1 MKKLLLTG
9 TFLLLGVFSVS
20 AQEYQLPNLGF
31 SNWKTQNGETTLTA
45 DNGSTQVRPGTEPE
59 GWNASNINQVMDI
72 KDLVTKVEENGNAH
86 VKIYN
91 HDAFGNIVPG
101 YMTLATPWVFAYGSG
116 IGMITYAK
124 YGDGGSYG
132 GVNFTYIPD
141 AISLRYKKSG
151 GTGET
156 SHVIAYLWNG
166 TFKSSVPNKVNTA
179 GVYTYDREL
188 EDVDR
193 VVMGRQTDNISEKG
207 TLIASVDKEISDDT
221 DGWVEEEIPL
231 TYKDGVEGKP
241 EKMNVILSASD
252 YWTRSNL
259 KKGTTFEVD
268 DVKFVYWSDLRSLSY
283 DGTPINIED
292 PENIQIAAKD
302 FDLSKVSCT
311 SGKGANI
318 QTSYDEG
325 TRILT
330 ITIEGNDI
338 SVNSG
343 NHHEYSVKI
352 VPPASEVTLTDDRL
366 IKVNMMGTVYPSINS
381 VTISESESK
390 DGTVA
395 FTMKNFTFA
404 GAISVGDVTLTGATL
419 SYADNGSINITAPE
433 QELSLLEGAIYTKV
447 SLNGNV
453 AVVNG
458 KKELTANVNINWYS
472 GYPTDMSTII
482 PIEVA
487 VSAIPFNTTLE
498 GKTLKVTGSVAA
510 DEAAAVIP
518 ADADVNV
525 VDLTGTT
532 LTNYITVENF
542 DAENPNTL
550 FYAAEG
556 APLTGNNVVKGTE
569 CDNFVLTD
577 GQSFNAPEGFTANQ
591 ITYKRA
597 TAASTDEKDE
607 VYTFVLPFT
616 FTADKVNGT
625 VYELTGVNDGVLDF
639 TSLEGSMELKANRP
653 YLVVSTGTQLLN
665 ASAFSGEVV
674 ATDDLTN
681 EVYGGVTMVGAYEA
695 TPITSGASESWYGY
709 NANGQFVKA
718 NTGTI
723 NPFRTAIKSTGS
735 QSSFALKLDGTVTG
749 IVNLENPNAKVD
761 VYTISGV
768 CVRKN
773 VPAASAL
780 NGLSRGVYI
789 VGGQKVVK

>member
-1 MKKLLLTG
+1 MACALSAGAQGIYQFADPGFESPESEWTSIEVKGLFSTTYYKEPGKGWHSFASATG
-9 TFLLLGVFSVS
+9 GMFSLGVGMSPHPELVTDS
-20 AQEYQLPNLGF
+20 HSGIYAVCLKSKKTAGKIYANGNLTTGRIMMGNMTPNTP
-31 SNWKTQNGETTLTA
+31 SDNYNYSEIIKAEDSKT
-45 DNGSTQVRPGTEPE
+45 DNFLEFAGTPDAVTFYAKFKPGTPIDDNTPLQGRGKFILHDNSAYQDPE
-59 GWNASNINQVMDI
+59 
-72 KDLVTKVEENGNAH
+72 T
-86 VKIYN
+86 
-91 HDAFGNIVPG
+91 DADGNIKEVNKG
-101 YMTLATPWVFAYGSG
+101 HRIALAEQL
-116 IGMITYAK
+116 ITNQDWTK
-124 YGDGGSYG
+124 YTAEFKYDERTSAPTKQYLLASFTTNPIPGGSYG
-132 GVNFTYIPD
+132 DELYI
-141 AISLRYKKSG
+141 
-151 GTGET
+151 
-156 SHVIAYLWNG
+156 
-166 TFKSSVPNKVNTA
+166 
-179 GVYTYDREL
+179 
-188 EDVDR
+188 
-193 VVMGRQTDNISEKG
+193 
-207 TLIASVDKEISDDT
+207 
-221 DGWVEEEIPL
+221 
-231 TYKDGVEGKP
+231 
-241 EKMNVILSASD
+241 
-252 YWTRSNL
+252 
-259 KKGTTFEVD
+259 D
-268 DVKFVYWSDLRSLSY
+268 DVYFVYYSDLKSLSY

-292 PENIQIAAKD
+292 PKNIQIAAKD

-311 SGKGANI
+311 SGKGADI
-318 QTSYDEG
+318 QTSYNEG

-338 SVNSG
+338 SVNSE

-366 IKVNMMGTVYPSINS
+366 IKVNMMETVYPSINS

-433 QELSLLEGAIYTKV
+433 QELSLLGGAIYTKV

-458 KKELTANVNINWYS
+458 KKELTADVNINWYS

-482 PIEVA
+482 PIKVA

-518 ADADVNV
+518 TDANAPADAPVKVDVNV
-525 VDLTGTT
+525 VDLTEAA
-532 LTNYITVENF
+532 LTGEITSSAF
-542 DAENPNTL
+542 AAKNPNTL
-550 FYAAEG
+550 FYAAEE
-556 APLTGNNVVKGTE
+556 ATLTGDNVVKGTE

-625 VYELTGVNDGVLDF
+625 VYELSGVNDGVLDF

-653 YLVVSTGTQLLN
+653 YLVVSNGTQLLN

-674 ATDDLTN
+674 ATGDLTN
-681 EVYGGVTMVGAYEA
+681 EVYGGVTMEGAYEA
-695 TPITSGASESWYGY
+695 TEVKSEGNENWYGY
-709 NANGQFVKA
+709 NAKGEFVKA
-718 NTGTI
+718 TTGTI
-723 NPFRTAIKSTGS
+723 NPFRAAIKSTGIAP
-735 QSSFALKLDGTVTG
+735 SSYALKLDGTVTG
-749 IVNLENPNAKVD
+749 ILNLENPNAKVD

>member
-1 MKKLLLTG
+1 MKKLLITG
-9 TFLLLGVFSVS
+9 TFLLLGTFSVS

-31 SNWKTQNGETTLTA
+31 SNWKSQNGETTLTA
-45 DNGSTQVRPGTEPE
+45 DNGSTQVRPGTEPT
-59 GWNASNINQVMDI
+59 GWNGSNINQVMDI
-72 KDLVTKVEENGNAH
+72 ANLVTKVEENGNAH

-91 HDAFGNIVPG
+91 HDVLGNIVPG

-116 IGMITYAK
+116 FGMITYAK

-193 VVMGRQTDNISEKG
+193 VVMGRQTDNVSETG

-268 DVKFVYWSDLRSLSY
+268 DVKFVYYSELASLTY
-283 DGTPINIED
+283 DNKPITVQ
-292 PENIQIAAKD
+292 ENM
-302 FDLSKVSCT
+302 DLSDQKYDESKLSCT
-311 SGKGANI
+311 LTGKGA
-318 QTSYDEG
+318 TVDKSYNRVTG
-325 TRILT
+325 VLT
-330 ITIEGNDI
+330 LTVKGNDWTEQNQNQHVYTI
-338 SVNSG
+338 QF
-343 NHHEYSVKI
+343 EK
-352 VPPASEVTLTDDRL
+352 PTPAPASEVAGTYNRWIT
-366 IKVNMMGTVYPSINS
+366 VNMGGTD
-381 VTISESESK
+381 ISESANNIEITKTGENTVSFSLDHFYLYGGDFGPVVIADAQTVYAEDGSIDIIAESK
-390 DGTVA
+390 PVEIPNLGPLPIALTGNLSKENKLTAILDIPAATV
-395 FTMKNFTFA
+395 TVN
-404 GAISVGDVTLTGATL
+404 VGD
-419 SYADNGSINITAPE
+419 
-433 QELSLLEGAIYTKV
+433 
-447 SLNGNV
+447 
-453 AVVNG
+453 
-458 KKELTANVNINWYS
+458 
-472 GYPTDMSTII
+472 
-482 PIEVA
+482 
-487 VSAIPFNTTLE
+487 IPFTTSE
-498 GKTLKVTGSVAA
+498 ENGILKVTGTVSKLGAASVKGESTANEIDLIGA
-510 DEAAAVIP
+510 TLAEDLKTSDFSAEA
-518 ADADVNV
+518 N
-525 VDLTGTT
+525 
-532 LTNYITVENF
+532 
-542 DAENPNTL
+542 NTL
-550 FYAAEG
+550 YKISG
-556 APLTGNNVVKGTE
+556 DQTLDGNNVIKDGV

-616 FTADKVNGT
+616 FAADKVNGT
-625 VYELTGVNDGVLDF
+625 VYELSGVNDGVLDF

-653 YLVVSTGTQLLN
+653 YLVVSNGTQLLN

-674 ATDDLTN
+674 ATGDLTN
-681 EVYGGVTMVGAYEA
+681 EVIGGVTMVGAYEA
-695 TPITSGASESWYGY
+695 TPITSDASWYGY
-709 NANGQFVKA
+709 NAKGEFVKA
-718 NTGTI
+718 TSGTI

>member
-1 MKKLLLTG
+1 MKLIDESSEWKQYRAKFEYDERDFAPQKQYLLAS
-9 TFLLLGVFSVS
+9 F
-20 AQEYQLPNLGF
+20 
-31 SNWKTQNGETTLTA
+31 TT
-45 DNGSTQVRPGTEPE
+45 NPEPGQ
-59 GWNASNINQVMDI
+59 S
-72 KDLVTKVEENGNAH
+72 
-86 VKIYN
+86 
-91 HDAFGNIVPG
+91 
-101 YMTLATPWVFAYGSG
+101 SG
-116 IGMITYAK
+116 
-124 YGDGGSYG
+124 
-132 GVNFTYIPD
+132 
-141 AISLRYKKSG
+141 
-151 GTGET
+151 
-156 SHVIAYLWNG
+156 
-166 TFKSSVPNKVNTA
+166 
-179 GVYTYDREL
+179 
-188 EDVDR
+188 DV
-193 VVMGRQTDNISEKG
+193 
-207 TLIASVDKEISDDT
+207 LC
-221 DGWVEEEIPL
+221 L
-231 TYKDGVEGKP
+231 
-241 EKMNVILSASD
+241 
-252 YWTRSNL
+252 
-259 KKGTTFEVD
+259 D
-268 DVKFVYWSDLRSLSY
+268 DVYFIYYSDLKSLSY

-311 SGKGANI
+311 SGKGADI

-338 SVNSG
+338 SENSE

-366 IKVNMMGTVYPSINS
+366 IKVNMVGTVYPSINS

-653 YLVVSTGTQLLN
+653 YLVVSNGTQLLN

-674 ATDDLTN
+674 ATGDLTN

>member
-1 MKKLLLTG
+1 
-9 TFLLLGVFSVS
+9 
-20 AQEYQLPNLGF
+20 
-31 SNWKTQNGETTLTA
+31 
-45 DNGSTQVRPGTEPE
+45 
-59 GWNASNINQVMDI
+59 
-72 KDLVTKVEENGNAH
+72 
-86 VKIYN
+86 
-91 HDAFGNIVPG
+91 
-101 YMTLATPWVFAYGSG
+101 
-116 IGMITYAK
+116 
-124 YGDGGSYG
+124 
-132 GVNFTYIPD
+132 
-141 AISLRYKKSG
+141 
-151 GTGET
+151 
-156 SHVIAYLWNG
+156 
-166 TFKSSVPNKVNTA
+166 
-179 GVYTYDREL
+179 
-188 EDVDR
+188 
-193 VVMGRQTDNISEKG
+193 MGRQTDNISEKG

-311 SGKGANI
+311 SGKGADI

-352 VPPASEVTLTDDRL
+352 VPPASEVTGTYNRW
-366 IKVNMMGTVYPSINS
+366 ITVNMPTP
-381 VTISESESK
+381 ISESANDIEIADEKDGEVSFGLNEFYLGAGSQNMGPIVVPNAKLSYTGDGSINIVAENQMVVVPGLGTDPILISLTANMSEGKKLTADLNILNGFVTVNVGDIPFTTSEENGILKVTGEIATASGAAYVKGESK
-390 DGTVA
+390 ANEID
-395 FTMKNFTFA
+395 
-404 GAISVGDVTLTGATL
+404 LTGATL
-419 SYADNGSINITAPE
+419 LA
-433 QELSLLEGAIYTKV
+433 EGLKTSDFSA
-447 SLNGNV
+447 
-453 AVVNG
+453 
-458 KKELTANVNINWYS
+458 EAN
-472 GYPTDMSTII
+472 
-482 PIEVA
+482 
-487 VSAIPFNTTLE
+487 
-498 GKTLKVTGSVAA
+498 
-510 DEAAAVIP
+510 
-518 ADADVNV
+518 
-525 VDLTGTT
+525 
-532 LTNYITVENF
+532 
-542 DAENPNTL
+542 NTL
-550 FYAAEG
+550 YKISG
-556 APLTGNNVVKGTE
+556 DQTLGGNNVIKDGV

-625 VYELTGVNDGVLDF
+625 VYELSGVNDGVLDF

-653 YLVVSTGTQLLN
+653 YLVVSNGAQLLN

-681 EVYGGVTMVGAYEA
+681 EVIGGGVTMVGAYEA

-709 NANGQFVKA
+709 NDKGQFVKA

>member
-1 MKKLLLTG
+1 MACAL
-9 TFLLLGVFSVS
+9 S
-20 AQEYQLPNLGF
+20 AGAQGIYQFADPGF
-31 SNWKTQNGETTLTA
+31 DENWKTETVGSGFFKATMTEPTYGWHSFLSANNETGMGTLALKYSPNPEKISEGHTGYAVKLTSIAPIPNTYANGNLTTGKINMGSSTPSA
-45 DNGSTQVRPGTEPE
+45 HSNYNYSAIGTDNCLEFAGTPDAVTFWAKFKPGTGNEKKQARGKFILHDEYEYKDPE
-59 GWNASNINQVMDI
+59 EYFSGQESHRVALAMQLINESSEWKQY
-72 KDLVTKVEENGNAH
+72 T
-86 VKIYN
+86 
-91 HDAFGNIVPG
+91 VPFV
-101 YMTLATPWVFAYGSG
+101 YDERA
-116 IGMITYAK
+116 
-124 YGDGGSYG
+124 
-132 GVNFTYIPD
+132 
-141 AISLRYKKSG
+141 
-151 GTGET
+151 
-156 SHVIAYLWNG
+156 
-166 TFKSSVPNKVNTA
+166 SVPQKQYLLASFTTNPNP
-179 GVYTYDREL
+179 GQSYDDEL
-188 EDVDR
+188 C
-193 VVMGRQTDNISEKG
+193 
-207 TLIASVDKEISDDT
+207 L
-221 DGWVEEEIPL
+221 
-231 TYKDGVEGKP
+231 
-241 EKMNVILSASD
+241 
-252 YWTRSNL
+252 
-259 KKGTTFEVD
+259 D
-268 DVKFVYWSDLRSLSY
+268 DVYFVYYSDLKSLSY
-283 DGTPINIED
+283 DGTSINIED

-311 SGKGANI
+311 SGKGADI

-338 SVNSG
+338 SVNPE

-366 IKVNMMGTVYPSINS
+366 IKVDMETIFPSINC

-404 GAISVGDVTLTGATL
+404 GAIPVGDVTLTGATL

-433 QELSLLEGAIYTKV
+433 QELSLLGGAIYTKV

-458 KKELTANVNINWYS
+458 KKELTADVNINWYS

-482 PIEVA
+482 PIKVA

-518 ADADVNV
+518 TDANAPADAPVKVDVNV
-525 VDLTGTT
+525 VDLTEAA
-532 LTNYITVENF
+532 LTGEITSSAF
-542 DAENPNTL
+542 AAKNPNTL
-550 FYAAEG
+550 FYAAEE
-556 APLTGNNVVKGTE
+556 ATLTGDNVVKGTE

-597 TAASTDEKDE
+597 TAASPDEKDE

-653 YLVVSTGTQLLN
+653 YLVVSNGTQLLN

-674 ATDDLTN
+674 ATGDLTN

-695 TPITSGASESWYGY
+695 TRVTSDGSENWYGY

-723 NPFRTAIKSTGS
+723 KPFRTAIKSTGS

>member
-1 MKKLLLTG
+1 
-9 TFLLLGVFSVS
+9 
-20 AQEYQLPNLGF
+20 
-31 SNWKTQNGETTLTA
+31 
-45 DNGSTQVRPGTEPE
+45 
-59 GWNASNINQVMDI
+59 
-72 KDLVTKVEENGNAH
+72 
-86 VKIYN
+86 
-91 HDAFGNIVPG
+91 
-101 YMTLATPWVFAYGSG
+101 
-116 IGMITYAK
+116 
-124 YGDGGSYG
+124 
-132 GVNFTYIPD
+132 
-141 AISLRYKKSG
+141 
-151 GTGET
+151 
-156 SHVIAYLWNG
+156 
-166 TFKSSVPNKVNTA
+166 
-179 GVYTYDREL
+179 
-188 EDVDR
+188 
-193 VVMGRQTDNISEKG
+193 MGRQTDNISEKG

-311 SGKGANI
+311 SGKGADI

-352 VPPASEVTLTDDRL
+352 VPPASEVTGTYNRW
-366 IKVNMMGTVYPSINS
+366 ITVNMPTP
-381 VTISESESK
+381 ISESANDIEIADEKDGEVSFGLNEFYLGAGSQNMGPIVVPNAKLSYTGDGSINIVAENQMVVVPGLGTDPILISLTANMSEGKKLTADLNILNGFVTVNVGDIPFTTSEENGILKVTGEIATASGAAYVKGESK
-390 DGTVA
+390 ANEID
-395 FTMKNFTFA
+395 
-404 GAISVGDVTLTGATL
+404 LTGATL
-419 SYADNGSINITAPE
+419 LA
-433 QELSLLEGAIYTKV
+433 EGLKTSDFSA
-447 SLNGNV
+447 
-453 AVVNG
+453 
-458 KKELTANVNINWYS
+458 EAN
-472 GYPTDMSTII
+472 
-482 PIEVA
+482 
-487 VSAIPFNTTLE
+487 
-498 GKTLKVTGSVAA
+498 
-510 DEAAAVIP
+510 
-518 ADADVNV
+518 
-525 VDLTGTT
+525 
-532 LTNYITVENF
+532 
-542 DAENPNTL
+542 NTL
-550 FYAAEG
+550 YKISG
-556 APLTGNNVVKGTE
+556 DQTLGGNNVIKDGV

-625 VYELTGVNDGVLDF
+625 VYELSGVNDGVLDF

-653 YLVVSTGTQLLN
+653 YLVVSNGTQLLN

-681 EVYGGVTMVGAYEA
+681 EVIGGGVTMVGAYEA

-709 NANGQFVKA
+709 NDKGQFVKA

>member
-1 MKKLLLTG
+1 MACALSAGAQGIYQFADPGFEKEWVEGTHSGYYEPGNGWHSFASATG
-9 TFLLLGVFSVS
+9 SMASYGQGMSPQPQRILKSSEPQNVHSGDASVYLWS
-20 AQEYQLPNLGF
+20 KEVKF
-31 SNWKTQNGETTLTA
+31 
-45 DNGSTQVRPGTEPE
+45 
-59 GWNASNINQVMDI
+59 I
-72 KDLVTKVEENGNAH
+72 TKANGNLTTGIVNMGGTTASSH
-86 VKIYN
+86 SNYN
-91 HDAFGNIVPG
+91 FTKRGSDNCLEFAGTPDAVTFWAKFEAGTGNTAKQGRGKFILHDDYDYKDPEDYFTSENAGHRIALAEQLIDEGDKGWTQYTKEFTYDERTSVPTKQ
-101 YMTLATPWVFAYGSG
+101 YLLASFTTNPTP
-116 IGMITYAK
+116 
-124 YGDGGSYG
+124 GGSY
-132 GVNFTYIPD
+132 NDKLYI
-141 AISLRYKKSG
+141 
-151 GTGET
+151 
-156 SHVIAYLWNG
+156 
-166 TFKSSVPNKVNTA
+166 
-179 GVYTYDREL
+179 
-188 EDVDR
+188 
-193 VVMGRQTDNISEKG
+193 
-207 TLIASVDKEISDDT
+207 
-221 DGWVEEEIPL
+221 
-231 TYKDGVEGKP
+231 
-241 EKMNVILSASD
+241 
-252 YWTRSNL
+252 
-259 KKGTTFEVD
+259 D
-268 DVKFVYWSDLRSLSY
+268 DVYFIYYSDLKSLSY

-311 SGKGANI
+311 SGKGADI
-318 QTSYDEG
+318 QTSYNEG

-343 NHHEYSVKI
+343 NRHEYSVKI

-366 IKVNMMGTVYPSINS
+366 IKVDMGTIFPSINS

-433 QELSLLEGAIYTKV
+433 QELSLLEGDIYTKV

-518 ADADVNV
+518 TDANAPADAPVKVDVNV
-525 VDLTGTT
+525 VDLTEAA
-532 LTNYITVENF
+532 LTGEITSSAF
-542 DAENPNTL
+542 GAKNPNTL

-556 APLTGNNVVKGTE
+556 AALTGNNVVKGTE

-597 TAASTDEKDE
+597 TAASMDEKDE

-639 TSLEGSMELKANRP
+639 TSVTGELEANHP
-653 YLVVSTGTQLLN
+653 YLVVSTGSELLN
-665 ASAFSGEVV
+665 NEGLSGEVL
-674 ATDDLTN
+674 ATDNLTN
-681 EVYGGVTMVGAYEA
+681 EVIGGVAMVGAYEA
-695 TPITSGASESWYGY
+695 TKVKSEGNESWYGY

-780 NGLSRGVYI
+780 DGLDRGVYI

>member
-1 MKKLLLTG
+1 MACALSAG
-9 TFLLLGVFSVS
+9 
-20 AQEYQLPNLGF
+20 AQEASKNVDYQLEDPGF
-31 SNWKTQNGETTLTA
+31 EKEWTGNEPYGWQSFASASGLFNTFASSSPQPSDPGEGHESSHSVKLYSK
-45 DNGSTQVRPGTEPE
+45 NILK
-59 GWNASNINQVMDI
+59 NA
-72 KDLVTKVEENGNAH
+72 NGNLTTGRVNMGDYDPVNSA
-86 VKIYN
+86 KNYN
-91 HDAFGNIVPG
+91 YTDIDGGHYLQFK
-101 YMTLATPWVFAYGSG
+101 
-116 IGMITYAK
+116 GMPDEVTFWTKFKA
-124 YGDGGSYG
+124 GDGNVDKKGRGQFILHDRCKYQDPEVADLLSHR
-132 GVNFTYIPD
+132 I
-141 AISLRYKKSG
+141 AIASG
-151 GTGET
+151 LISE
-156 SHVIAYLWNG
+156 SDDWVQCKAY
-166 TFKSSVPNKVNTA
+166 FK
-179 GVYTYDREL
+179 Y
-188 EDVDR
+188 DVDDLKDIP
-193 VVMGRQTDNISEKG
+193 TEKY
-207 TLIASVDKEISDDT
+207 LLASF
-221 DGWVEEEIPL
+221 
-231 TYKDGVEGKP
+231 
-241 EKMNVILSASD
+241 
-252 YWTRSNL
+252 
-259 KKGTTFEVD
+259 TTNPNPGQSKNDELYID
-268 DVKFVYWSDLRSLSY
+268 DVYFIYYSDLKSLSY

-311 SGKGANI
+311 SGKGADI
-318 QTSYDEG
+318 QTSYNEG

-404 GAISVGDVTLTGATL
+404 GAIPVGDVTLTGATL

-433 QELSLLEGAIYTKV
+433 QELSLLGGAIYTKV

-472 GYPTDMSTII
+472 DYPTDMSTII

-525 VDLTGTT
+525 VDLTETT
-532 LTNYITVENF
+532 LTGDILTGNIT
-542 DAENPNTL
+542 AETFGAKNPNTL

-556 APLTGNNVVKGTE
+556 ATLTGNNVVKGTKCE
-569 CDNFVLTD
+569 NLVLTD
-577 GQSFNAPEGFTANQ
+577 GLTFNAPEGFEAANV
-591 ITYKRA
+591 TFNRKF
-597 TAASTDEKDE
+597 TTGNLST
-607 VYTFVLPFT
+607 VVLPFS
-616 FTADKVNGT
+616 FDAADVNGT
-625 VYELTGVNDGVLDF
+625 VYKLESVENGVLSF
-639 TSLEGSMELKANRP
+639 KSVEGKADANVP
-653 YLVVSTGTQLLN
+653 YLVKTDGDNLFKKSLTNATVAQTPETVENSITGT
-665 ASAFSGEVV
+665 
-674 ATDDLTN
+674 
-681 EVYGGVTMVGAYEA
+681 GVTHVGNFGE
-695 TPITSGASESWYGY
+695 TMNIASDGQTSWYGY
-709 NANGQFVKA
+709 NKNGSFVKVLS
-718 NTGTI
+718 GTVK
-723 NPFRTAIKSTGS
+723 PFRSAIKSTGAAP
-735 QSSFALKLDGTVTG
+735 SSFALKLDGTVTG
-749 IVNLENPNAKVD
+749 ILNLENPNAKVD
-761 VYTISGV
+761 VYTVSGV

>member
-45 DNGSTQVRPGTEPE
+45 DNGSTQVRPGTEPT
-59 GWNASNINQVMDI
+59 GWNGSNINQVMDI
-72 KDLVTKVEENGNAH
+72 ANLVTKVEENGNAH

-91 HDAFGNIVPG
+91 RDVLGNIVPG

-116 IGMITYAK
+116 FGMITYAK

-252 YWTRSNL
+252 FWTRSNL

-292 PENIQIAAKD
+292 PENIQIAAKN

-311 SGKGANI
+311 SGKGADI
-318 QTSYDEG
+318 QKNYDSATG
-325 TRILT
+325 ILT
-330 ITIEGNDI
+330 ITINGNDI
-338 SVNSG
+338 SVNSE
-343 NHHEYSVKI
+343 NHNTYRVKV
-352 VPPASEVTLTDDRL
+352 VPPTPEEVTGTYNRW
-366 IKVNMMGTVYPSINS
+366 ITVNMPTP
-381 VTISESESK
+381 ISESANDIEITDEK
-390 DGTVA
+390 DGEVSFGLNEFYLGAGSQNMGPIVVPNAKLSYTGDGSINIVAENQMVVVPGLGTDPILISLTANMSEGKKLTADLNILNGFVTV
-395 FTMKNFTFA
+395 N
-404 GAISVGDVTLTGATL
+404 VGDIPFTTSEENGILKVTGKIATASGAAYVKGESTANVIDLTGATL
-419 SYADNGSINITAPE
+419 LAEDLNSSNFSAEANNTLYKIADN
-433 QELSLLEGAIYTKV
+433 Q
-447 SLNGNV
+447 
-453 AVVNG
+453 
-458 KKELTANVNINWYS
+458 
-472 GYPTDMSTII
+472 
-482 PIEVA
+482 
-487 VSAIPFNTTLE
+487 TL
-498 GKTLKVTGSVAA
+498 
-510 DEAAAVIP
+510 D
-518 ADADVNV
+518 
-525 VDLTGTT
+525 
-532 LTNYITVENF
+532 
-542 DAENPNTL
+542 
-550 FYAAEG
+550 
-556 APLTGNNVVKGTE
+556 GNNVIQNGT
-569 CDNFVLTD
+569 CKTLVLTD
-577 GQSFNAPEGFTANQ
+577 GLTFNAPEGFEADNVTFNRKF
-591 ITYKRA
+591 T
-597 TAASTDEKDE
+597 TGNLST
-607 VYTFVLPFT
+607 VVLPFS
-616 FTADKVNGT
+616 FDADDVNGT
-625 VYELTGVNDGVLDF
+625 VYKLESVENGVLSF
-639 TSLEGSMELKANRP
+639 KSVEGTADANVP
-653 YLVVSTGTQLLN
+653 YLVKTEGDNLFKKS
-665 ASAFSGEVV
+665 
-674 ATDDLTN
+674 LTN
-681 EVYGGVTMVGAYEA
+681 ATVAQTPETVENSIAGTGVTHVGNFGE
-695 TPITSGASESWYGY
+695 TMDITSDGQTSWYGY
-709 NANGQFVKA
+709 NKNGSFVKVLS
-718 NTGTI
+718 GTVK
-723 NPFRTAIKSTGS
+723 PFRSAIKSKGAAP
-735 QSSFALKLDGTVTG
+735 SSFALKLDGTVTG
-749 IVNLENPNAKVD
+749 ILNLENPNAKVD

>member
-1 MKKLLLTG
+1 MKFVYFSSLFMACALSAGAQGIYQFADPGFESPESEWTSIEVKGLFSTTYYKEPGKGWHSFASATG
-9 TFLLLGVFSVS
+9 GMFSLGVGMSPHPELVTDS
-20 AQEYQLPNLGF
+20 HSGIYAVCLKSKKTAGKIYANGNLTTGRIMMGNMTPNTP
-31 SNWKTQNGETTLTA
+31 SDNYNYSEIIKAEDSKT
-45 DNGSTQVRPGTEPE
+45 DNFLEFAGTPDAVTFYAKFKPGTPIDDNTPLQGRGKFILHDNSAYQDPE
-59 GWNASNINQVMDI
+59 
-72 KDLVTKVEENGNAH
+72 T
-86 VKIYN
+86 
-91 HDAFGNIVPG
+91 DADGNIKEVNKG
-101 YMTLATPWVFAYGSG
+101 HRIALAEQL
-116 IGMITYAK
+116 ITNQDWTK
-124 YGDGGSYG
+124 YTAEFKYDERTSAPTKQYLLASFTTNPIPGGSYG
-132 GVNFTYIPD
+132 DELYI
-141 AISLRYKKSG
+141 
-151 GTGET
+151 
-156 SHVIAYLWNG
+156 
-166 TFKSSVPNKVNTA
+166 
-179 GVYTYDREL
+179 
-188 EDVDR
+188 
-193 VVMGRQTDNISEKG
+193 
-207 TLIASVDKEISDDT
+207 
-221 DGWVEEEIPL
+221 
-231 TYKDGVEGKP
+231 
-241 EKMNVILSASD
+241 
-252 YWTRSNL
+252 
-259 KKGTTFEVD
+259 D
-268 DVKFVYWSDLRSLSY
+268 DVYFVYYSDLKSLSY

-338 SVNSG
+338 SENSE

-542 DAENPNTL
+542 DAKNPNTL
-550 FYAAEG
+550 FYAVEG

-625 VYELTGVNDGVLDF
+625 VYELAGVNNGVLDF
-639 TSLEGSMELKANRP
+639 TSLEGSKELKANRP
-653 YLVVSTGTQLLN
+653 YLVVSNGTQLLN

-674 ATDDLTN
+674 ATGDLTN

>member
-1 MKKLLLTG
+1 MACALSAGAQGIYQFADPGFENEWVEGTHSGYYEPGNGWHSFASATG
-9 TFLLLGVFSVS
+9 SMASYGQGMSPQPQRILKSSEPQNVHSGDASVYLWS
-20 AQEYQLPNLGF
+20 KEVKF
-31 SNWKTQNGETTLTA
+31 
-45 DNGSTQVRPGTEPE
+45 
-59 GWNASNINQVMDI
+59 I
-72 KDLVTKVEENGNAH
+72 TKANGNLTTGIVNMGGTTASSH
-86 VKIYN
+86 SNYN
-91 HDAFGNIVPG
+91 FTKRGSDNCLEFAGTPDAVTFWAKFEAGTGNTAKQGRGKFILHDDYDYKDPEDYFTSENAGHRIALAEQLIDEGDKGWTQYTKEFTYDERTSVPTKQ
-101 YMTLATPWVFAYGSG
+101 YLLASFTTNPTP
-116 IGMITYAK
+116 
-124 YGDGGSYG
+124 GGSY
-132 GVNFTYIPD
+132 NDKLYI
-141 AISLRYKKSG
+141 
-151 GTGET
+151 
-156 SHVIAYLWNG
+156 
-166 TFKSSVPNKVNTA
+166 
-179 GVYTYDREL
+179 
-188 EDVDR
+188 
-193 VVMGRQTDNISEKG
+193 
-207 TLIASVDKEISDDT
+207 
-221 DGWVEEEIPL
+221 
-231 TYKDGVEGKP
+231 
-241 EKMNVILSASD
+241 
-252 YWTRSNL
+252 
-259 KKGTTFEVD
+259 D
-268 DVKFVYWSDLRSLSY
+268 DVYFIYYSDLKSLSY

-311 SGKGANI
+311 SGKGADI
-318 QTSYDEG
+318 QTSYNEG

-366 IKVNMMGTVYPSINS
+366 IKVDMGTIFPSINS

-404 GAISVGDVTLTGATL
+404 GEISVGDVTLTGATL

-433 QELSLLEGAIYTKV
+433 QELSLLGGAIYTKV

-532 LTNYITVENF
+532 LPGDVK
-542 DAENPNTL
+542 AETFSAKNPNTL

-556 APLTGNNVVKGTE
+556 AALTGNNVVKGTKCE
-569 CDNFVLTD
+569 NLVLTD
-577 GQSFNAPEGFTANQ
+577 GLTFNAPEGFEAANV
-591 ITYKRA
+591 TFNRKF
-597 TAASTDEKDE
+597 TTGNLST
-607 VYTFVLPFT
+607 VVLPFS
-616 FTADKVNGT
+616 FDAADVNGT
-625 VYELTGVNDGVLDF
+625 VYKLESVENGVLSF
-639 TSLEGSMELKANRP
+639 KSVEGKADANVP
-653 YLVVSTGTQLLN
+653 YLVKTEGDNLFKKS
-665 ASAFSGEVV
+665 
-674 ATDDLTN
+674 LTN
-681 EVYGGVTMVGAYEA
+681 ATVAQTPETVENSIAGTGVTHVGNFGE
-695 TPITSGASESWYGY
+695 TMEITSDNQTSWYGY
-709 NANGQFVKA
+709 NKNGSFVKVLS
-718 NTGTI
+718 GTVK
-723 NPFRTAIKSTGS
+723 PFRSAIKSTGAAP
-735 QSSFALKLDGTVTG
+735 SSFALKLDGTVTG
-749 IVNLENPNAKVD
+749 ILNLENPNAKVD
-761 VYTISGV
+761 VYTVSGV

>member
-1 MKKLLLTG
+1 MKFVYLSSLFMACAL
-9 TFLLLGVFSVS
+9 SVG
-20 AQEYQLPNLGF
+20 AQETSKGIYQFADPGFEEEWVEGKIDGKNSGYYEPGNGWHSFASATGGMASIGQSMSPQPERILKSDAPENVHSGNASVYLWSKNVDFGILFQTKANGNLTTGIVNMEGMTATDH
-31 SNWKTQNGETTLTA
+31 SNYNFTKRGSDNCLEFAGTPDAVTFWAKFEAGSGNTA
-45 DNGSTQVRPGTEPE
+45 KQGRGKFILHDDYDYKDPE
-59 GWNASNINQVMDI
+59 GYFTTENAGHRIALAEQLIDEG
-72 KDLVTKVEENGNAH
+72 KKEWTQYTKEFTYDERTS
-86 VKIYN
+86 
-91 HDAFGNIVPG
+91 VPTKQ
-101 YMTLATPWVFAYGSG
+101 YLLASFTTNPTP
-116 IGMITYAK
+116 
-124 YGDGGSYG
+124 GGSY
-132 GVNFTYIPD
+132 NDKLYI
-141 AISLRYKKSG
+141 
-151 GTGET
+151 
-156 SHVIAYLWNG
+156 
-166 TFKSSVPNKVNTA
+166 
-179 GVYTYDREL
+179 
-188 EDVDR
+188 
-193 VVMGRQTDNISEKG
+193 
-207 TLIASVDKEISDDT
+207 
-221 DGWVEEEIPL
+221 
-231 TYKDGVEGKP
+231 
-241 EKMNVILSASD
+241 
-252 YWTRSNL
+252 
-259 KKGTTFEVD
+259 D
-268 DVKFVYWSDLRSLSY
+268 DVYFIYYSDLKSLSY

-311 SGKGANI
+311 SGKGADI

-338 SVNSG
+338 SVNKG
-343 NHHEYSVKI
+343 NRHEYSVKI
-352 VPPASEVTLTDDRL
+352 VPPASEVTLTDNRL
-366 IKVNMMGTVYPSINS
+366 IKVDMGTIFPSINS

-395 FTMKNFTFA
+395 FTMKNFVFA
-404 GAISVGDVTLTGATL
+404 GEMPVGDVTLTGATL

-433 QELSLLEGAIYTKV
+433 QELPLLGGVIYTKV
-447 SLNGNV
+447 SLSGNV

-458 KKELTANVNINWYS
+458 KKELTADVNIKWYQN
-472 GYPTDMSTII
+472 PADMEHYA
-482 PIEVA
+482 PIQVA
-487 VSAIPFNTTLE
+487 VSAIPFKTTLE

-510 DEAAAVIP
+510 DEVAAVIP
-518 ADADVNV
+518 TDANSLAAPVKVDVNV
-525 VDLTGTT
+525 VDLTETA
-532 LTNYITVENF
+532 LTGNITSSAFE
-542 DAENPNTL
+542 AKNPNTL

-556 APLTGNNVVKGTE
+556 ATTFTGDNVVKGTD

-577 GQSFNAPEGFTANQ
+577 GQSFNAPEGFTAKQ

-653 YLVVSTGTQLLN
+653 YLVVSNGTQLLN
-665 ASAFSGEVV
+665 ASDFSGEVV

-709 NANGQFVKA
+709 NAKGEFVKA

>member
-1 MKKLLLTG
+1 MACALSAGAQGIYQFADPGFEKEWVEGTHSGYYEPGNGWHSFASATG
-9 TFLLLGVFSVS
+9 SMASYGQGMSPQPQRILKSSEPQNVHSGDASVYLWS
-20 AQEYQLPNLGF
+20 KEVKF
-31 SNWKTQNGETTLTA
+31 
-45 DNGSTQVRPGTEPE
+45 
-59 GWNASNINQVMDI
+59 I
-72 KDLVTKVEENGNAH
+72 TKANGNLTTGIVNMGGTTASSH
-86 VKIYN
+86 SNYN
-91 HDAFGNIVPG
+91 FTKRGSDNCLEFAGTPDAVTFWAKFEAGTGNTAKQGRGKFILHDDYDYKDPEDYFTSENAGHRIALAEQLIDEGDKGWTQYTKEFTYDERTSVPTKQ
-101 YMTLATPWVFAYGSG
+101 YLLASFTTNPTP
-116 IGMITYAK
+116 
-124 YGDGGSYG
+124 GGSY
-132 GVNFTYIPD
+132 NDKLYI
-141 AISLRYKKSG
+141 
-151 GTGET
+151 
-156 SHVIAYLWNG
+156 
-166 TFKSSVPNKVNTA
+166 
-179 GVYTYDREL
+179 
-188 EDVDR
+188 
-193 VVMGRQTDNISEKG
+193 
-207 TLIASVDKEISDDT
+207 
-221 DGWVEEEIPL
+221 
-231 TYKDGVEGKP
+231 
-241 EKMNVILSASD
+241 
-252 YWTRSNL
+252 
-259 KKGTTFEVD
+259 D
-268 DVKFVYWSDLRSLSY
+268 DVYFIYYSDLKSLSY

-311 SGKGANI
+311 SGKGADI
-318 QTSYDEG
+318 QTSYNEG

-338 SVNSG
+338 SVNPE
-343 NHHEYSVKI
+343 NRHEYSVKI

-366 IKVNMMGTVYPSINS
+366 IKVDMGTIFPSINC

-404 GAISVGDVTLTGATL
+404 GAIPVGDVTLTGATL

-433 QELSLLEGAIYTKV
+433 QELSLLEGGIYTKV

-458 KKELTANVNINWYS
+458 KKELTANVNIKWYS

-532 LTNYITVENF
+532 LTGDNIT
-542 DAENPNTL
+542 AETFGAKNPNTL
-550 FYAAEG
+550 FYAVEG

-625 VYELTGVNDGVLDF
+625 VYELAGVNDGVLDF
-639 TSLEGSMELKANRP
+639 TSLEGSKELKANRP
-653 YLVVSTGTQLLN
+653 YLVVSNDTQLLN

-674 ATDDLTN
+674 ATGDLTN

-695 TPITSGASESWYGY
+695 TPITSDASWYGY
-709 NANGQFVKA
+709 NAKGEFVKA
-718 NTGTI
+718 TTGTI

-749 IVNLENPNAKVD
+749 ILNLENPNAKVD